1 MTETSRKVFE
11 FLKKHHSKEFT
22 KHELVE
28 AVDTTMSAV
37 NGSVNWLLKKG
48 YAVERIEVTKAKYKG
63 QKDMEMR
70 FVQITESGIE
80 YDPDEEE
87 YVIEGPRV
95 ERMLGYT
102 NLESEK
108 GFAFFQNFLKE
119 TGILE
124 QLEELGIQE
133 GDTVRIYGHVF
144 DYYK

>member
-48 YAVERIEVTKAKYKG
+48 YAAERIEITKAKYKG

-70 FVQITESGIE
+70 FVQITESGIK

-87 YVIEGPRV
+87 R
-95 ERMLGYT
+95 RKKRL
-102 NLESEK
+102 
-108 GFAFFQNFLKE
+108 
-119 TGILE
+119 
-124 QLEELGIQE
+124 QLEAAAARKEERARQKAERARLNS
-133 GDTVRIYGHVF
+133 VL
-144 DYYK
+144 